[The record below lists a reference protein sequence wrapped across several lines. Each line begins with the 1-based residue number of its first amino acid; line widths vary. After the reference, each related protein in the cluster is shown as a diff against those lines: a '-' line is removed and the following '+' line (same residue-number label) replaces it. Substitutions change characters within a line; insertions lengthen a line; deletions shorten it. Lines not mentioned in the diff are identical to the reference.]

1 MTAPPKPPRQISL
14 LQPLKTTL
22 RLLISASKRVRNL
35 LQIVT
40 FKWLDKFSVTFQLKT
55 LRIISQ
61 TLITDQQTTQNIK
74 QAGDLLRRHW
84 CVFRL
89 GGKVHVPVEEH
100 VIIARVD
107 GVHVEVAAVRVQGEA
122 FLGRA
127 HVEGGVKVVVHAAA
141 ASLVTVVAL
150 SLVECLTRILLYA

>member
-61 TLITDQQTTQNIK
+61 TLITDQQI
-74 QAGDLLRRHW
+74 RRHW